1 MIRLLDELFE
11 FTEQDRLRLSAD
23 DVLHHFP
30 TLEDAHRRDGAD
42 AVLHCERR
50 LLIGIE
56 FYDLY
61 LRAVFIGDLFED
73 RTYGAARATPLRPEI
88 DDDRKWVLQDQGLE
102 IR

>member
-11 FTEQDRLRLSAD
+11 FTEQDRLRLRTN
-23 DVLHHFP
+23 DVLHNFA
-30 TLEDAHRRDGAD
+30 TLEDAHCRDGAD
-42 AVLHCERR
+42 AILHCERR
-50 LLIGIE
+50 LCIGIE

>member
-42 AVLHCERR
+42 PVLQCQRR
-50 LLIGIE
+50 FLIGIE